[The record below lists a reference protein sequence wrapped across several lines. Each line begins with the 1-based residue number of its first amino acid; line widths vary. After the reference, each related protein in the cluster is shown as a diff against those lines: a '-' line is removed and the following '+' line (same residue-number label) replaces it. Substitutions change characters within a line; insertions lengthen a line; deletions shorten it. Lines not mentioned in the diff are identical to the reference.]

1 MFESYDICYMILEFS
16 GHHCWLLARFEI
28 GFLFLGDG
36 VMYMHVQTNRYDRF
50 PKKLTV
56 TVYTVFSLINSH
68 PLAAMSA
75 IA

>member
-1 MFESYDICYMILEFS
+1 MILEFS

-28 GFLFLGDG
+28 VFLFLGG
-36 VMYMHVQTNRYDRF
+36 VVTYMHVQTNRYDRF
-50 PKKLTV
+50 AKRLTI
-56 TVYTVFSLINSH
+56 TIYTVFSLTNSH